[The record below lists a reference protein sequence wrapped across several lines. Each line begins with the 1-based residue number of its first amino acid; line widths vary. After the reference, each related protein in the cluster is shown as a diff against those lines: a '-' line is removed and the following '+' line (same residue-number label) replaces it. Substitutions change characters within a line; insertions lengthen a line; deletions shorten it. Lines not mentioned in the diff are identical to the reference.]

1 MRRFEVLTLKFPLE
15 QRLSDSSQSKEPG
28 AEQRRSTRL
37 AKSVPIKINGTDALG
52 QPFHESTLTVM
63 IDCYGCKYQSTHY
76 APKGSTVSVEIRRLE
91 PPRPPRVVK
100 ARVVWVQRPKTYR
113 EVYHVALAFEVPGN
127 VWGIPWPPTDWFA
140 YPGDEETT
148 AVEEAAASEAAIAA
162 FAPPS
167 VAEKSRGLAAQ
178 LAVADEVVLDCTVE
192 MMTAL
197 EKSKS
202 RARALSESAREAQLA
217 EIHEAARFAAAEA
230 LAEQSAEM
238 RRELDA
244 AMRYIVEQNAERVSA
259 LLEATRKEL
268 EALRE
273 SLSAQPSRKAKGA
286 SGKRRAKDPAPVAE

>member
-1 MRRFEVLTLKFPLE
+1 M
-15 QRLSDSSQSKEPG
+15 SDSPRSKEPG
-28 AEQRRSTRL
+28 AEKRRSTRL

-91 PPRPPRVVK
+91 PPRPSQVVK

-127 VWGIPWPPTDWFA
+127 VWGIPWPPTDWFP
-140 YPGDEETT
+140 YPGE
-148 AVEEAAASEAAIAA
+148 EEAKVAEEVRAAEAAIAA
-162 FAPPS
+162 AVPPPATS
-167 VAEKSRGLAAQ
+167 TNRGLAAH
-178 LAVADEVVLDCTVE
+178 LAVADEVVLDCTLE

-197 EKSKS
+197 EKSKV
-202 RARALSESAREAQLA
+202 RARAASEGSRETRLA
-217 EIHEAARFAAAEA
+217 ELQEAARFAAAEA
-230 LAEQSAEM
+230 LAEQSAAM
-238 RRELDA
+238 RQELDA
-244 AMRYIVEQNAERVSA
+244 AMRFIIEQNAERVSA

-273 SLSAQPSRKAKGA
+273 ALSAQPARKAKNPNGR
-286 SGKRRAKDPAPVAE
+286 RRAKDPAPVAQ

>member
-1 MRRFEVLTLKFPLE
+1 M
-15 QRLSDSSQSKEPG
+15 SDSPRSKEPG
-28 AEQRRSTRL
+28 AEKRRSTRL

-91 PPRPPRVVK
+91 PPRPSRVVK

-127 VWGIPWPPTDWFA
+127 VWGIPWPPTDWFP
-140 YPGDEETT
+140 YPGEEES
-148 AVEEAAASEAAIAA
+148 A
-162 FAPPS
+162 
-167 VAEKSRGLAAQ
+167 VAEKTPPSEPLIAAVPASPVADTSRGLAAQ

-197 EKSKS
+197 EKSKV
-202 RARALSESAREAQLA
+202 RARKVSEGSRDAQLA
-217 EIHEAARFAAAEA
+217 EIQEAARFAAAEA
-230 LAEQSAEM
+230 LAEQSAAM
-238 RRELDA
+238 REELNA

-273 SLSAQPSRKAKGA
+273 ALNAEPPRKSKN
-286 SGKRRAKDPAPVAE
+286 STGKRKSKEPAPVFQ

>member
-1 MRRFEVLTLKFPLE
+1 M
-15 QRLSDSSQSKEPG
+15 SDSSRSKEPG
-28 AEQRRSTRL
+28 AEKRRSTRL

-91 PPRPPRVVK
+91 PPRPPRVVT

-127 VWGIPWPPTDWFA
+127 VWGIPWPPTDWFP
-140 YPGDEETT
+140 YPGEEETT
-148 AVEEAAASEAAIAA
+148 VAEQVLASEAVNAVVAA
-162 FAPPS
+162 SA
-167 VAEKSRGLAAQ
+167 VADAGRGLAAQ
-178 LAVADEVVLDCTVE
+178 LAVADQVVLDCTVE

-202 RARALSESAREAQLA
+202 RARAVSESSREAQLA
-217 EIHEAARFAAAEA
+217 DIQEAARFAAAEA
-230 LAEQSAEM
+230 LAEQSAAM
-238 RRELDA
+238 RQELDA

-259 LLEATRKEL
+259 LLEGTRKEL

-273 SLSAQPSRKAKGA
+273 ALSNPPGRKTKNPA
-286 SGKRRAKDPAPVAE
+286 GKRRSKDPATVAQ

>member
-1 MRRFEVLTLKFPLE
+1 MN
-15 QRLSDSSQSKEPG
+15 DSPRSKEPG
-28 AEQRRSTRL
+28 AEKRRSTRL

-52 QPFHESTLTVM
+52 QTFHESALTVM

-127 VWGIPWPPTDWFA
+127 VWGIPWPPSDWFP
-140 YPGDEETT
+140 YPG
-148 AVEEAAASEAAIAA
+148 EEAVPAAEEASVPQPVASLVAASPAVVT
-162 FAPPS
+162 S
-167 VAEKSRGLAAQ
+167 QGLAAQ

-202 RARALSESAREAQLA
+202 RSRAVSESTREAQLA
-217 EIHEAARFAAAEA
+217 EIREAARLAAAEA
-230 LAEQSAEM
+230 LAEQSAAM
-238 RRELDA
+238 RRELDD
-244 AMRYIVEQNAERVSA
+244 AMRYIVEQNAERMSA
-259 LLEATRKEL
+259 LLDATRKEL

-273 SLSAQPSRKAKGA
+273 ALNAQLLRRPRNPTGQRKSKE
-286 SGKRRAKDPAPVAE
+286 PAPIAR

>member
-1 MRRFEVLTLKFPLE
+1 M
-15 QRLSDSSQSKEPG
+15 SDSSRSKEPG
-28 AEQRRSTRL
+28 AEKRRSTRL

-76 APKGSTVSVEIRRLE
+76 APKGSTVSVEVRRLE
-91 PPRPPRVVK
+91 PPRPPRVVT

-127 VWGIPWPPTDWFA
+127 VWGIPWPPTDWFP
-140 YPGDEETT
+140 YPGEEETT
-148 AVEEAAASEAAIAA
+148 VAEQVLASEPVNAVVAAPA
-162 FAPPS
+162 
-167 VAEKSRGLAAQ
+167 VADAGRGLAAQ
-178 LAVADEVVLDCTVE
+178 LAVADQVVLDCTVE

-202 RARALSESAREAQLA
+202 RARAVSERSREAQLA
-217 EIHEAARFAAAEA
+217 EIQEAARFAAAEA
-230 LAEQSAEM
+230 LAEQSAAM
-238 RRELDA
+238 RQELDA

-259 LLEATRKEL
+259 LLEGTRKEL

-273 SLSAQPSRKAKGA
+273 ALSNPPARRTKNPA
-286 SGKRRAKDPAPVAE
+286 GKRRSKDPAPVAQ